1 MNTAGFQDETPP
13 TEEERT
19 ITFEF
24 TIAVKNDEAI
34 IDQDFWI
41 GAAMTLGDSQ
51 IWAGQLQI
59 TVANKTDRNLTI
71 VSTMYTRKALFKL
84 VNAMYVYC
92 RVWALPYRNAAPLF
106 MRYAN

>member
-1 MNTAGFQDETPP
+1 MKKNLYTPGFQDETPP

-24 TIAVKNDEAI
+24 TIAVKNVEAI
-34 IDQDFWI
+34 IDEDFWI

-59 TVANKTDRNLTI
+59 TVVNKTDRNLTI
-71 VSTMYTRKALFKL
+71 VSTIIYGHLSWQR
-84 VNAMYVYC
+84 
-92 RVWALPYRNAAPLF
+92 
-106 MRYAN
+106 